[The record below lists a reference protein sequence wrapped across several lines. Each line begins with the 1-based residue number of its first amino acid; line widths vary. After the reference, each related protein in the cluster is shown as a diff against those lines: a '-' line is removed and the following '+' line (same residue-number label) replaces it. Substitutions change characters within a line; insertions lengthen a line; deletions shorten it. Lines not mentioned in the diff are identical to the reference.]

1 MMHVLLC
8 GVWEASS
15 AGGQEQKQ
23 VQGPW
28 AAGGDG
34 QVQGATLGAAG
45 RRLDGGHELKGK
57 PSGWLMDWWAGKNIG
72 QVL

>member
-1 MMHVLLC
+1 MEGSHDMMHVLLC

-34 QVQGATLGAAG
+34 QV
-45 RRLDGGHELKGK
+45 
-57 PSGWLMDWWAGKNIG
+57 
-72 QVL
+72 